1 MKYYNRKS
9 IESKNFK
16 RVQRST
22 LCTTL
27 YETIFRVLY
36 FQINRFQFNDLVTYI
51 SSVFYFVS
59 HIFCFLAA
67 VDCKR
72 YRVRFHNDA
81 HFLLLVNFLFP
92 MINDIFI
99 CILQLGDKV
108 GVFYEQDNFDLHVI
122 DITVS
127 SMYLSNYLWKCNLTY
142 R

>member
-16 RVQRST
+16 RVKRST

-27 YETIFRVLY
+27 YETTFRVLY
-36 FQINRFQFNDLVTYI
+36 FQINHFQFNDMVTYI

-59 HIFCFLAA
+59 HMPCFLAA
-67 VDCKR
+67 VDFKR

-81 HFLLLVNFLFP
+81 HFLLLMYFLFT

-108 GVFYEQDNFDLHVI
+108 GVFYEQDNFDLHLI
-122 DITVS
+122 DVTVS